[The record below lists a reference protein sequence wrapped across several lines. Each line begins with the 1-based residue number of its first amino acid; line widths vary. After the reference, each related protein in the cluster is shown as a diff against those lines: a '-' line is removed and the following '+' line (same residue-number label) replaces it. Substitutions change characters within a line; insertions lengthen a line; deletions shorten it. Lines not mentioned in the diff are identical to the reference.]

1 MSEQTCGGRAVKSW
15 QVASDHY
22 FLRDDRDAGLCDYER
37 YSLFR
42 AGEQYGRVI
51 ILNMSLEDALKASP
65 QQIKEDL
72 HSLNGSRQ

>member
-1 MSEQTCGGRAVKSW
+1 MSEETCGGQVVKSW
-15 QVASDHY
+15 EVKGAQY
-22 FLRDDRDAGLCDYER
+22 FLRDDQSAGLCEYKR

-42 AGEQYGRVI
+42 AGKHYGRVI
-51 ILNMSLEDALKASP
+51 VLNMSLENALKACP